1 MNADLSP
8 AGITGPVRFEL
19 PFDVDAGGRFTEGM
33 LLVTDEAL
41 VAVAEGRTAMT
52 ALDQVAA
59 IEVDTL
65 TYGGRVIAR
74 TDRGPIVVVRYS
86 ARLAPLYREVARAL
100 GSFLHRRGAA
110 TRPVSGALRADS
122 RPAAGGGR
130 RVLTWILAL
139 TRPYRTTV
147 ALVLLLYL
155 VGTAAALTVPQLTRI
170 LIDRFIVPGRFDIG
184 PILGLVALI
193 GASYAVRSG
202 SAIARNRATSRFA
215 AGIAANLRA
224 AVFDKIQSLPLSFLT
239 SRTAGEL
246 ATAVSDDTR
255 DIRVFVQDSGAQGVF
270 QVVLLVGLMIVVL
283 LQDWQLGLVILAPTP
298 VIAFISVRIWKRGRA
313 NLRAHRALRA
323 RAQSVVQDVL
333 SGIRVVKAFGRE
345 RSEVGRYRRRAGR
358 LLQLDV
364 ANYRLMR
371 VHQGAVELLL
381 KAGEML
387 VLLVGGWFVLGERMP
402 VGELVQFSIYAA
414 MLHAPLLFMGR
425 LLRDMTEAV
434 SGAERLAEI
443 LEQEPEVRDAPG
455 ARSFGFEGAVRLDRV
470 TFSYDGYTPAV
481 RELSLTIAPGELVG
495 LVGHSGA
502 GKSTIVNLLLR
513 LYDVDDGVLSIDG
526 VDVRDI
532 QVRSL
537 RGQMGVVLQDPFLF
551 AGSVLDNIRYGRP
564 DAAPEAV
571 IEAAATA
578 NAHHFIMELPD
589 GYDTLLAQRGSR
601 LSMGQRQRIAI
612 ARAILRDPRILVL
625 DEATS
630 ALDIETEELVHRA
643 LINLIGGR
651 TTIAIAHRLATL
663 RRADRLIVLEQ
674 GSVAESGTH
683 RELMAAGGIYRRLVE
698 AQRMLSDAR
707 ALAEA

>member
-1 MNADLSP
+1 MNADLRAAEVS
-8 AGITGPVRFEL
+8 GPVRFEL
-19 PFDVDAGGRFTEGM
+19 PFDVDAAGRFTEGT
-33 LLVTDEAL
+33 LLVTDQAL
-41 VAVAEGRTAMT
+41 VAVAGGRAVVTE
-52 ALDQVAA
+52 LDRVAA
-59 IEVDTL
+59 IEVDAL
-65 TYGGRVIAR
+65 TYGGRVLAR
-74 TDRGPIVVVRYS
+74 TDRGVTVVVQYS
-86 ARLAPLYREVARAL
+86 ARLAPYYREVARSL
-100 GSFLHRRGAA
+100 GSFLHRRGPAA
-110 TRPVSGALRADS
+110 RPVSAAARAGS
-122 RPAAGGGR
+122 GTATGSGR
-130 RVLTWILAL
+130 RVLAWLLAL

-155 VGTAAALTVPQLTRI
+155 VGAAAALAAPQLTRI
-170 LIDRFIVPGRFDIG
+170 LIDGYIVPGRLHAG
-184 PILGLVALI
+184 AILGLLALI
-193 GASYAVRSG
+193 GASYALRSG
-202 SAIARNRATSRFA
+202 STVVRNRATARFG

-239 SRTAGEL
+239 SRTAGDL

-270 QVVLLVGLMIVVL
+270 QVVLLAGLTIVVL
-283 LQDWQLGLVILAPTP
+283 VQDWRLGLLLLAPAP
-298 VIAFISVRIWKRGRA
+298 VIVLASIRIWRMGRA
-313 NLRAHRALRA
+313 NLRAHLALRA

-345 RSEVGRYRRRAGR
+345 RSEVARYRRRAGR
-358 LLQLDV
+358 LMELDV
-364 ANYRLMR
+364 SNYRLMR
-371 VHQGAVELLL
+371 VYQGGVELLL

-387 VLLVGGWFVLGERMP
+387 VLLVGGWFVLGDRMP
-402 VGELVQFSIYAA
+402 VGELVQFAIYAA

-425 LLRDMTEAV
+425 LLRDMTQAV
-434 SGAERLAEI
+434 SGAERLVEI
-443 LEQEPEVRDAPG
+443 LEQEPDIRDAPD
-455 ARSFGFEGAVRLDRV
+455 ARSFRFEGAVRLDGV

-481 RELSLTIAPGELVG
+481 RDLSLAIAPGEMVG

-513 LYDVDDGVLSIDG
+513 LYDVDEGVLSIDG
-526 VDVRDI
+526 VDVRGI
-532 QVRSL
+532 EVRSL

-578 NAHHFIMELPD
+578 NAHDFVMELPD

-630 ALDIETEELVHRA
+630 ALDIETEEQVHRA

-663 RRADRLIVLEQ
+663 RRADRLIVMEN